1 MLVAFLA
8 MLVGDADRQN
18 ASAESRAVTSTARE
32 FLKNLVMRAAL
43 TSEFRVVV
51 VNLGDGSATNVP
63 VAGNGAI
70 PGGSILEGRVSML
83 GLVEAVCGISVQ
95 DIFFSLMCC
104 CGR

>member
-32 FLKNLVMRAAL
+32 LLKNLVMRAAL

-70 PGGSILEGRVSML
+70 PGGSIWQEGFPCLDLWKQCVESQSRISS
-83 GLVEAVCGISVQ
+83 LV
-95 DIFFSLMCC
+95 
-104 CGR
+104 